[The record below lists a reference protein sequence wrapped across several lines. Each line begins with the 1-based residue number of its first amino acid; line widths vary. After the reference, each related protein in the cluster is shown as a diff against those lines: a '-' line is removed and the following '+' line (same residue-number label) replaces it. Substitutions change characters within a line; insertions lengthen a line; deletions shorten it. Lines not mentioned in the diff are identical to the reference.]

1 LISGTLPESG
11 EIITPDDV
19 VTLVVSLG
27 IRIQVPEV
35 EGLSYQDALDKL
47 EESGLVATITGDTN
61 GVVRKQ
67 LPRKGEFL
75 DPEGVVELTFDE

>member
-1 LISGTLPESG
+1 M
-11 EIITPDDV
+11 

-47 EESGLVATITGDTN
+47 EESGLVATITGHTN

>member
-1 LISGTLPESG
+1 MISGTLPESG